1 MTLSIDLVFIG
12 GTSVK
17 RHRIHQIVAVIISFV
32 MLLILF
38 TACGEKDSRGYDDS
52 LISPE
57 WSSERLGR
65 SNPNDFEEGNPENKV
80 IGSGSSYPVVLS
92 LEEIVEMS
100 SLVIRGRVLGFDYLT
115 IREAGSDTT
124 MPHTDYY
131 IEILDVLRGEPY
143 DEKQIIVRAE
153 GGENEELIARNEDLC
168 LNVGDEY
175 VFFLWM
181 PKTVGTG
188 YHTDGNYYETVY
200 QNIGLFNT
208 SRDRAK
214 NADGI
219 TVPKK
224 IDPYYETKLN
234 NEEYDYLRFIELMKT
249 YNERIPINENFFAES
264 YEGGLA
270 ANLESGFI
278 TREEYDR
285 GMAGLRKYATIVNY
299 FESGKIEGS
308 R

>member
-1 MTLSIDLVFIG
+1 MTALRVLKNLKNRKSARVANMVLVF
-12 GTSVK
+12 
-17 RHRIHQIVAVIISFV
+17 AV
-32 MLLILF
+32 LLSLL
-38 TACGEKDSRGYDDS
+38 TACGEKGSRGYDDS

-131 IEILDVLRGEPY
+131 IEILDVLRGKPY

-208 SRDRAK
+208 SRDSAK

-224 IDPYYETKLN
+224 IDPYY
-234 NEEYDYLRFIELMKT
+234 
-249 YNERIPINENFFAES
+249 
-264 YEGGLA
+264 
-270 ANLESGFI
+270 
-278 TREEYDR
+278 
-285 GMAGLRKYATIVNY
+285 
-299 FESGKIEGS
+299 
-308 R
+308 